1 MPQHVLLRD
10 VRLGCGGPSADVR
23 IRAGRIAA
31 ITGTGVDTEGA
42 AVLYGRGGTLLPGLV
57 DAHAHMLQWAQFR
70 RRIPLSTA
78 DSATAAIDLMRRGV
92 SELASAPKDGELLL
106 GVGFVDGLW
115 PDVPHKSRLDNAFGA
130 QPVVLLSRDLHTCWC
145 NSAALR
151 LLGRDHPTGVFVE
164 DECMRVTAEL
174 PSPGTEQTD
183 RWVHEA
189 ADAASARGVTG
200 IRDYEFADTVA
211 DWTRR
216 VEAREPSVRVSCVIA
231 RYLLDDAIER
241 GHRTGTQIDDRL
253 TVGPY
258 KLFVD
263 GSLNTRT
270 AYCHDPYPGT
280 GSYGQLLLPAA
291 ELDPLIRRAA
301 AAGITPALHAIGDAA
316 TGAALDAFERC
327 GTTGRIEHA
336 QLVTAPDLERFAR
349 LGVTAGV
356 QPAHA
361 PDDRDVAERY
371 WAGRNDRAYPYAALH
386 AAGARLE
393 FGSDAPVAPL
403 DPWDAIASAAGR
415 TDDDRPA
422 WHPEQRLS
430 LETALRA
437 AAGGRS
443 TLREG
448 DPADLLVTGHDPAE
462 LDTAALREIPVLAT
476 LLGGKPTHLA

>member
-1 MPQHVLLRD
+1 MSTHVLLRE
-10 VRLGCGGPSADVR
+10 VRIGCGGPRADVR
-23 IRAGRIAA
+23 IRAGRIVS
-31 ITGTGVDTEGA
+31 ITSTGADAGDAE
-42 AVLYGRGGTLLPGLV
+42 VLHGRGGTVLPGLV

-78 DSATAAIDLMRRGV
+78 DSATAAIELMRRGV
-92 SELASAPKDGELLL
+92 SDRAAAPEAGELLL

-115 PDVPHKSRLDNAFGA
+115 PDTPHKSMLDNAFGA
-130 QPVVLLSRDLHTCWC
+130 RPVALLSRDLHTCWC
-145 NSAALR
+145 NSAVLR

-164 DECMRVTAEL
+164 DECMRVTAQL
-174 PSPGTEQTD
+174 PAPGTEQTD

-189 ADAASARGVTG
+189 ADAAAARGVTG

-216 VEAREPSVRVSCVIA
+216 AEARRPSVRVSCVVA
-231 RYLLDDAIER
+231 RSLLDEAIDR
-241 GHRTGTQIDDRL
+241 GHRTGTPIGDRL

-270 AYCHDPYPGT
+270 AYCHDPYPET
-280 GSYGQLLLPAA
+280 GAYGRLLLPPA
-291 ELDPLIRRAA
+291 ELDALVRGAS
-301 AAGITPALHAIGDAA
+301 AAGLVPALHAIGDAA

-327 GTTGRIEHA
+327 GAGGRIEHA
-336 QLVTAPDLERFAR
+336 QLVAGADLARFAK

-371 WAGRNDRAYPYAALH
+371 WAGRNHRAYPYAALE

-403 DPWDAIASAAGR
+403 DPWDAIASAVSR
-415 TDDDRPA
+415 TDDDRAA
-422 WHPEQRLS
+422 WHPAQCLP
-430 LETALRA
+430 LDAALTA
-437 AAGGRS
+437 AACGRS
-443 TLREG
+443 ALREG
-448 DPADLLVTGHDPAE
+448 DPADLLVTAHDPEE
-462 LDTAALREIPVLAT
+462 LDTAGLREIPITAT
-476 LLGGKPTHLA
+476 LVGGEPTHLA